1 MCLIVAAVSTGKRR
15 RRRGPSAGQTGW
27 SGCCDLGADVLASVG
42 GIEKKAW
49 ELYRKH
55 MRGGKG
61 VG

>member
-15 RRRGPSAGQTGW
+15 RRRGPSGQTGW
-27 SGCCDLGADVLASVG
+27 SGCWDLGADVLASVG